1 MIIFP
6 SGALWA
12 HSAPRACPLAL
23 LCADI
28 WWLSSHSS
36 CSGRKGAAASC
47 TPHHFQQSRSKDCAA
62 RLRSIL
68 QSPLQQLLTGS
79 SREVCRGWKI
89 WVAIEVLSYAFSLF
103 PGLFHSFFL
112 FRKDLTEQGC
122 SGGNLFFSRETHCD
136 SHSHLII
143 SQCNTSV
150 CFLLALTPFYESHHL
165 GALSLFL
172 LPHFRLRK
180 LHHINL
186 ISWGS
191 SVSADLL

>member
-1 MIIFP
+1 MEGRREASLSMCINQGSVWSWHAVIIFP

-12 HSAPRACPLAL
+12 HWAPRVCPLAL

-89 WVAIEVLSYAFSLF
+89 WVAIEVLSYF
-103 PGLFHSFFL
+103 PLPWA
-112 FRKDLTEQGC
+112 
-122 SGGNLFFSRETHCD
+122 
-136 SHSHLII
+136 I
-143 SQCNTSV
+143 
-150 CFLLALTPFYESHHL
+150 
-165 GALSLFL
+165 SLFL
-172 LPHFRLRK
+172 SILKRPHRAGMQWREFVLFQRNSLWQSQPSHQ
-180 LHHINL
+180 L
-186 ISWGS
+186 
-191 SVSADLL
+191 SV

>member
-1 MIIFP
+1 MLGEER
-6 SGALWA
+6 SC
-12 HSAPRACPLAL
+12 SL
-23 LCADI
+23 L
-28 WWLSSHSS
+28 HSS
-36 CSGRKGAAASC
+36 PLPAEQEQRLHSQAPQYLAKSFAAAAD
-47 TPHHFQQSRSKDCAA
+47 RY
-62 RLRSIL
+62 
-68 QSPLQQLLTGS
+68 
-79 SREVCRGWKI
+79 REVCRGWKI